1 LNRGYAVIGF
11 FCVFFLLGMI
21 LARPGLAVNEPK
33 KLYKQAEEKYARGE
47 LDEAITDLEKALEID
62 RNYSKANELL
72 LKILVEVSTEYYA
85 ESDYER
91 ALPYLTKAY
100 NLAPENAKIA
110 AMYEAVS
117 KELKMEEAKKKLTE
131 LEVQKKAEDE
141 RRKAELEAEKEEKK
155 LLERK
160 REEEEGKRRELE
172 AERRREEEKKRR
184 ADFEA
189 KMKEE
194 REKTETALLVRKE
207 EVEKATNRYE
217 EIRKRLRE
225 SVAVGIGGISLS
237 FLVAVFLIFIIFAH
251 SDRRFE
257 RRWREERGKEVEFRQ
272 RVEKILLVNQERILG
287 LLEKLSGLF
296 AGETKKIVV
305 ETPGGGR
312 QIITDI
318 NPHIRARADGV
329 ELIEATV
336 DDPIV
341 GERLLTPFLDDKESR
356 IRANAG
362 KALYK
367 FNKEKAMVILTD
379 MCKSP
384 DQWMRLSGAWGLGEV
399 GSPTAAEILLS
410 LLEDPWE
417 FVRERAV
424 KSLEK
429 IVTQRK
435 EEIEGT
441 LLERI
446 ESTLKEKKK
455 SGDVKG

>member
-1 LNRGYAVIGF
+1 MNRGYAVIGL
-11 FCVFFLLGMI
+11 FCVFFLLGTVC
-21 LARPGLAVNEPK
+21 ARPSLAASEPK
-33 KLYKQAEEKYARGE
+33 KLYKQAEDKYARGE
-47 LDEAITDLEKALEID
+47 LDEAISDLEKALEID

-100 NLAPENAKIA
+100 NLAPENAKIVY
-110 AMYEAVS
+110 MYEAVS
-117 KELKMEEAKKKLTE
+117 KELKAREAKRQL
-131 LEVQKKAEDE
+131 
-141 RRKAELEAEKEEKK
+141 AELEAQRKAEEERRKVELEAERKEKE

-160 REEEEGKRRELE
+160 REEEERKRAELE
-172 AERRREEEKKRR
+172 AERRREEEKKKRL
-184 ADFEA
+184 DFET

-194 REKTETALLVRKE
+194 SEKMESVLLARKE
-207 EVEKATNRYE
+207 EIEKATNRYQ

-225 SVAVGIGGISLS
+225 SVVLGIGGISLS
-237 FLVAVFLIFIIFAH
+237 FLVAVFLIFIIFTH
-251 SDRRFE
+251 SDRRFA

-272 RVEKILLVNQERILG
+272 RVEKILLVNQERILA
-287 LLEKLSGLF
+287 LLEKLSGSF
-296 AGETKKIVV
+296 VGETKKIVV
-305 ETPGGGR
+305 ETAGGGR

-318 NPHIRARADGV
+318 NPHVRARADGV

-336 DDPIV
+336 DDPEV
-341 GERLLTPFLDDKESR
+341 GERLLKPFLEDKESR

-384 DQWMRLSGAWGLGEV
+384 DQWMRLSGAWALGEI

-410 LLEDPWE
+410 LLQDPWE

-435 EEIEGT
+435 EEIELG
-441 LLERI
+441 LVERI
-446 ESTLKEKKK
+446 ESILKEKK
-455 SGDVKG
+455 SGDVRG